1 MKLKVSMLIVLS
13 TFSVSSYSQTQTSTT
28 EQAPVTQ
35 LPTLSL
41 TAISADEELPSV
53 TTLSRDDIVK
63 AGIQSWQDVGRI
75 EPGLNFDEQNN
86 SINIRGLDRNRVQL
100 FVDGIPN
107 PWLQDGARGTTGG
120 QQSFSFGSLSSIAV
134 LKGTGI
140 KGSGSLGSQVALS
153 SLGFSDLL
161 QDKKNIRLLRWCY
174 LLWL

>member
-53 TTLSRDDIVK
+53 TTLSRDDIEK

-75 EPGLNFDEQNN
+75 EPSLNFDEQKY
-86 SINIRGLDRNRVQL
+86 
-100 FVDGIPN
+100 
-107 PWLQDGARGTTGG
+107 
-120 QQSFSFGSLSSIAV
+120 SLI
-134 LKGTGI
+134 
-140 KGSGSLGSQVALS
+140 
-153 SLGFSDLL
+153 
-161 QDKKNIRLLRWCY
+161 
-174 LLWL
+174 